1 MSTGR
6 DRSRWIGGSAQL
18 LGTAPAWVARVVVM
32 ARVAAV
38 SSCSYRSDKVGS
50 GSFLLRRRLHR
61 FLLGYPLDY
70 HCHCSTGDH
79 VGDKWSVSLDSLEL
93 PEEVENETWVRK
105 CSPWFFFVGR

>member
-1 MSTGR
+1 MAG
-6 DRSRWIGGSAQL
+6 AQ
-18 LGTAPAWVARVVVM
+18 VAG
-32 ARVAAV
+32 V
-38 SSCSYRSDKVGS
+38 SKHSNFQSDKVGS
-50 GSFLLRRRLHR
+50 GSFLLRLHR